1 AGGWGGGE
9 RQGVRVWRGGFAV
22 GVLGAVAARLARDRY
37 RVRRRHKSMLS
48 GQPLSQPPLARQR
61 TSSTTRQLANP
72 AILPHGGLGAFAFNA
87 VPISSRMTGSSIVA
101 RTFHGSPSAI
111 FFIVPRRIL
120 PERVFGN
127 RATAMATL
135 NAATGPIFSRMSA
148 MHSFSISAGGRL
160 TPDLST
166 MKPHGTSPLSWSLTP
181 STAHS

>member
-72 AILPHGGLGAFAFNA
+72 AILPHGGLGAFAFKRCADLIEDDGIIDRSRDLPRIA
-87 VPISSRMTGSSIVA
+87 VGDLLHP
-101 RTFHGSPSAI
+101 
-111 FFIVPRRIL
+111 
-120 PERVFGN
+120 
-127 RATAMATL
+127 
-135 NAATGPIFSRMSA
+135 AA
-148 MHSFSISAGGRL
+148 
-160 TPDLST
+160 PDLSRA
-166 MKPHGTSPLSWSLTP
+166 GFSE
-181 STAHS
+181 